1 MDAYCSR
8 LGLQAGMFLKS
19 GCQDVDPS
27 KKKQVAYH
35 YSSHLDSHSPI
46 VEL

>member
-27 KKKQVAYH
+27 KKQVAYH
-35 YSSHLDSHSPI
+35 SSSHLDNHSPI
-46 VEL
+46 VELQ